1 MKRFQVTYP
10 VAGSV
15 TIEVDAED
23 RSDAIDRGMDLA
35 YEAVD
40 RGEFEELDVYS
51 KLVEGNVVYASVWRV
66 DVEELEDA
74 T

>member
-40 RGEFEELDVYS
+40 RCEFEELDVYS
-51 KLVEGNVVYASVWRV
+51 KLVQGNVVYASVWQV
-66 DVEELEDA
+66 NVEELGDA